1 MPHILLIADAKV
13 KIIIIFAPKQEKMS
27 DQLLHTEI
35 EKTLSLYFEMPVKV
49 LEIRPMQGGAI
60 NKAVLIRCAQGTFF
74 AKFNSLSE
82 MPDLFEKEKEGL
94 AMLANSK
101 TLKVPHILDV
111 FHWNGQQ
118 GLLMEYLENGTP
130 HYDFWNDFG
139 QQLAELHRNSNNS
152 FGLAHDNYIGSL
164 PQTNQLHG
172 NWIEFFITQRLEPM
186 LSRAIDSGKADIS
199 LIDKFQHLYKRL
211 PELMP
216 EESPA
221 LLHGDLWAGNFM
233 ANLDGEPV
241 VFDPSVYYGHREVD
255 LAMSQLFGGFDRAFY
270 DAYDEVY
277 PLAPGWENRLPLYN
291 LYPLLVHVNLFVGS
305 YIQSVKNILNRY
317 S

>member
-1 MPHILLIADAKV
+1 LLTASAKV
-13 KIIIIFAPKQEKMS
+13 KIIIIFALNQEKMS
-27 DQLLHTEI
+27 EQALRKEI
-35 EKTLSLYFEMPVKV
+35 EEKLANFFEMPVNV
-49 LEIRPMQGGAI
+49 LEVRPMQGGSI
-60 NKAVLIRCAQGTFF
+60 NKALLIRCAQGTFF
-74 AKFNSLSE
+74 AKFNSLSGL
-82 MPDLFEKEKEGL
+82 PDLFEKEKEGL
-94 AMLANSK
+94 EMLSATGSI
-101 TLKVPHILDV
+101 KVPQVIDIIQ
-111 FHWNGQQ
+111 WDGQQ
-118 GLLMEYLENGTP
+118 GLLLEYLENGTP

-139 QQLAELHRNSNNS
+139 RQLAEMHKHSNAS
-152 FGLAHDNYIGSL
+152 FGLSENNYIGSL
-164 PQTNQLHG
+164 VQSNTNHS
-172 NWIEFFITQRLEPM
+172 NWVEFFITERLEPM
-186 LSRAIDSGKADIS
+186 LSRAIDSGKADAS

-216 EESPA
+216 EEKPS

-270 DAYDEVY
+270 DAYNEVF
-277 PLAPGWENRLPLYN
+277 PLSPGWENRMPLYN

-305 YIQSVKNILNRY
+305 YIQSVKNILSRY